1 MKETINLKS
10 IVLSR
15 QDFNEKDVLVT
26 VYNKEKG
33 KINLV
38 ARGAK
43 KSGSKLAGHIEPLN
57 FVDLMFIKGRK
68 IDYIGSV
75 RNIENF
81 LKVKSDLD
89 KLNVSLNISR
99 KYKNMVKEGDGDA
112 DVFKLIFESLNF
124 LENNNKIDL
133 DFFYNLFI
141 LKFFYLLGFS
151 LELNNCVSCLSKI
164 IPDNNTIDISR
175 GGLVCSKCA
184 RPKQHLTISNNC
196 IKLLKLAVKTSYL
209 DLLKLKLDKES
220 KKDFSNIVSSFEKYY
235 SY

>member
-1 MKETINLKS
+1 MEETVNLKS

-33 KINLV
+33 KIGLV

-43 KSGSKLAGHIEPLN
+43 KNNSKLAGHIEPLN

-68 IDYIGSV
+68 INYIGSV

-81 LKVKSDLD
+81 LKVKSNLD
-89 KLNVSLNISR
+89 KLNLSLKISR

-112 DVFKLIFESLNF
+112 DVFKLIYESFSF
-124 LENNNKIDL
+124 LENNDNIDL
-133 DFFYNLFI
+133 DFFYSLFI

-151 LELNNCVSCLSKI
+151 LELNNCVSCSSKI
-164 IPDNNTIDISR
+164 TPDNNAIDIPR
-175 GGLVCSKCA
+175 GGLVCGKCIQN
-184 RPKQHLTISNNC
+184 KSQLTISNNC
-196 IKLLKLAVKTSYL
+196 IKVLKLAVKTSYL
-209 DLLKLKLDKES
+209 DLLKLKLDKQS
-220 KKDFSNIVSSFEKYY
+220 KLDFSNITSSFEKFY